1 MVIFKHFPVTIY
13 QNLVHKC
20 HNKPV
25 TKVKQIVVII
35 DASKLR
41 KFPHNVR
48 IVDQVFIHL
57 YFPKNREKYN
67 LPILQ
72 QGGLKYK

>member
-48 IVDQVFIHL
+48 IVDHDAGRVIADPQSRFSDRIVH
-57 YFPKNREKYN
+57 
-67 LPILQ
+67 
-72 QGGLKYK
+72 GV